1 MSFWAYN
8 FITKRIT
15 ISENIVRN
23 KNTNRCK
30 TCKTDISSL
39 LSKCDLESKDE
50 ISVLPILDLL
60 LFLFHTM
67 ISLQVIIFVIMM
79 LI

>member
-1 MSFWAYN
+1 MSFWTYN
-8 FITKRIT
+8 FITKRII

-30 TCKTDISSL
+30 TDKTDISSL

-67 ISLQVIIFVIMM
+67 ISLLVIIFVIMM

>member
-1 MSFWAYN
+1 MSFWTYN
-8 FITKRIT
+8 FITKRII

-30 TCKTDISSL
+30 TGKTDISSL

-67 ISLQVIIFVIMM
+67 ISLLVIIFVIMM